1 MATTPPPP
9 SPSALRVPTAPRH
22 GAGYDTFEPYA
33 PRYSARLASQ
43 RASRPKET
51 TPPSCPNSPSKSKVS
66 PRKYQKREETT
77 ISPPNSYSR
86 LRDVD
91 THLSSRKEITSSF
104 SSGLPTSSHS
114 SSVTDAFP
122 TPAKTP
128 SKKKVIGDISSTSR
142 ALFPSAGKMAHKM
155 TPFSV
160 DGLDAS
166 GNRSSIDIFTDS
178 RDRIPKAPRTPGTR
192 NPLFAEKDS
201 FDPMTCSIR
210 KLKDLDRTDRITYNF
225 RGKNMTHQFD
235 DAEEDE
241 EDDPNDLGLFA
252 GREHL
257 LPEPSEMQDIKP
269 LRRKDIK
276 PRLLWASESDLL
288 VPQDANP
295 KPAVEAATEDEAT
308 DDEDPTDA
316 DHKQRPV
323 TSLPHDLPPSP
334 KGVRKLRSQSRRH
347 VDSYESP
354 CESLL
359 TGSNPHRTAFHG
371 WLRKKKSSEEQ
382 TPAVSATKR
391 EAEEDVSH
399 PGAKRTRATRK
410 ANSA

>member
-22 GAGYDTFEPYA
+22 GAGYDAFEPYA

-43 RASRPKET
+43 RASRSKET
-51 TPPSCPNSPSKSKVS
+51 TPPSCPNSPSKSKAS
-66 PRKYQKREETT
+66 PRKYRKTDETT

-86 LRDVD
+86 SRDFD
-91 THLSSRKEITSSF
+91 THLSSRRGITSSLT
-104 SSGLPTSSHS
+104 SGLPPSHI
-114 SSVTDAFP
+114 DAFP

-128 SKKKVIGDISSTSR
+128 LKKKVTGDLSSTSR
-142 ALFPSAGKMAHKM
+142 ALFPSASKMAHRM
-155 TPFSV
+155 TPFPFSV

-166 GNRSSIDIFTDS
+166 EDRSSIDIFTDS
-178 RDRIPKAPRTPGTR
+178 RDRIPRAPRTPGRR
-192 NPLFAEKDS
+192 NPL
-201 FDPMTCSIR
+201 
-210 KLKDLDRTDRITYNF
+210 
-225 RGKNMTHQFD
+225 RGKNMTKKFD

-257 LPEPSEMQDIKP
+257 LPEPSEIQRVKP

-276 PRLLWASESDLL
+276 PRMLWASESDLPVL
-288 VPQDANP
+288 QEANP
-295 KPAVEAATEDEAT
+295 KPTAETATEDEAT
-308 DDEDPTDA
+308 DDEEATYA

-323 TSLPHDLPPSP
+323 TSLPHELPPSP
-334 KGVRKLRSQSRRH
+334 KGIRKLRSQSRRH
-347 VDSYESP
+347 VDNYESP
-354 CESLL
+354 CESLSS
-359 TGSNPHRTAFHG
+359 GSNTHRTAFHG

-382 TPAVSATKR
+382 APAVPATKR

-410 ANSA
+410 AHSA